1 MELFGDNKGWLI
13 AVKNSTVLQHY
24 PRKIKYLESILKYP
38 NKDKFFV
45 IEGKISLIIPQGYI

>member
-1 MELFGDNKGWLI
+1 MELFGDNKGCLI
-13 AVKNSTVLQHY
+13 AVKNSTVLK
-24 PRKIKYLESILKYP
+24 KIKYLESILKYP